1 MSFDVFAVILLGAA
15 LHATWNAVV
24 KGGGDTLLTTCM
36 ITSFA
41 SLIAL
46 AVIPFLALPAR
57 ESWPLIGASVVFQ
70 VLYFVL
76 VASTYRIADMSQ
88 TYPIMR
94 GTAPLLVA
102 TASVFVLSESLSPLA
117 WSGIAVICLGIL
129 SMAAA
134 PSTGQRKGLVLAL
147 INAGVIAGYTLVDGV
162 GVRKSGAPAAYTLW
176 IFLLTGLPLAAWALA
191 TRRRVFCRYVIGQW
205 HLGVVGGFGTVA
217 SYGLALWA
225 MTAAPI
231 ATVSA
236 LRETSILFGVVISAL
251 VLKEQLTRTRV
262 IAACIIAG
270 GAMVL
275 RLG

>member
-1 MSFDVFAVILLGAA
+1 MSLDVFAIIMLGAA

-24 KGGGDTLLTTCM
+24 KGGDNKLLTTCM
-36 ITSFA
+36 IASIA
-41 SLIAL
+41 SLIAS
-46 AVIPFLALPAR
+46 AVIPFLELPSK
-57 ESWPLIGASVVFQ
+57 ESWPFIGASVILQ
-70 VLYFVL
+70 VVYFVL

-102 TASVFVLSESLSPLA
+102 TASVGLLSESLSAFA
-117 WSGIAVICLGIL
+117 WLGIAIICIGIL
-129 SMAAA
+129 SMAAT
-134 PSTGQRKGLVLAL
+134 PGIGQRKGLLLAL
-147 INAGVIAGYTLVDGV
+147 VNAAVIAGYTLIDGV

-176 IFLLTGLPLAAWALA
+176 IFLLTGIALA
-191 TRRRVFCRYVIGQW
+191 LWACAVRRREFWRYLARHWRPGVI
-205 HLGVVGGFGTVA
+205 GGFGTVV

-251 VLKEQLTRTRV
+251 VLKEQLTRRR
-262 IAACIIAG
+262 IMAACIIAG

>member
-1 MSFDVFAVILLGAA
+1 MSLDVFVIIMLGAA

-24 KGGGDTLLTTCM
+24 KGGDDKLLTTCM
-36 ITSFA
+36 IASFA

-46 AVIPFLALPAR
+46 AVIPFLAVPATQ
-57 ESWPLIGASVVFQ
+57 SWPFIGASVIFQ

-76 VASTYRIADMSQ
+76 VASTYRVADMSQ

-102 TASVFVLSESLSPLA
+102 TASLGLLSESLSAFA
-117 WSGIAVICLGIL
+117 WLGIAVICIGIL

-134 PSTGQRKGLVLAL
+134 PSAGQRKGILLAL
-147 INAGVIAGYTLVDGV
+147 LNAAVIAGYTLIDGI
-162 GVRKSGAPAAYTLW
+162 GVRKSDAPAAYTLW
-176 IFLLTGLPLAAWALA
+176 IFLLTGIPLGAWALA
-191 TRRRVFCRYVIGQW
+191 RRRREFSRYLARHWRPGVI
-205 HLGVVGGFGTVA
+205 GGFGTVA

-231 ATVSA
+231 ATVAA

-251 VLKEQLTRTRV
+251 VLKEQLTRARIV
-262 IAACIIAG
+262 AACIIAA

>member
-1 MSFDVFAVILLGAA
+1 MSLNVFVIILLGAA

-24 KGGGDTLLTTCM
+24 KGGADKLLTTCM
-36 ITSFA
+36 IASVA

-46 AVIPFLALPAR
+46 TAVPFLEPPAR
-57 ESWPLIGASVVFQ
+57 ESWPFIGASVIFQ
-70 VLYFVL
+70 VLYFAL
-76 VASTYRIADMSQ
+76 VASTYRLADMSQ

-102 TASVFVLSESLSPLA
+102 TVSVLVLSESLSAFA
-117 WSGIAVICLGIL
+117 WLGIAVISLGIL
-129 SMAAA
+129 SMATV
-134 PSTGQRKGLVLAL
+134 PSAGQRKGMVLAL
-147 INAGVIAGYTLVDGV
+147 INAGVIAGYTLIDGV

-176 IFLLTGLPLAAWALA
+176 IFLLTGIPLFAWALA
-191 TRRRVFCRYVIGQW
+191 TRRGVFRDYVKRHW

-236 LRETSILFGVVISAL
+236 LRETSILFGVVICAW
-251 VLKEQLTRTRV
+251 VLKEQVTRAR
-262 IAACIIAG
+262 ILAACIIAA